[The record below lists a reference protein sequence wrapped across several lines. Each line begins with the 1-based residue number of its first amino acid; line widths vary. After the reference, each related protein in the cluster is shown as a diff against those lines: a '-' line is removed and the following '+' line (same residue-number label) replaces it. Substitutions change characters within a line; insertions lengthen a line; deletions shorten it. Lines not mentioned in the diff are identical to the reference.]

1 MFVLNVRMVIME
13 NDVILIVVLVVWI
26 MCVCSIWEC
35 VNLVVNLGFME

>member
-1 MFVLNVRMVIME
+1 MFVLNVMMVIME

-26 MCVCSIWEC
+26 MCVCSIWGC